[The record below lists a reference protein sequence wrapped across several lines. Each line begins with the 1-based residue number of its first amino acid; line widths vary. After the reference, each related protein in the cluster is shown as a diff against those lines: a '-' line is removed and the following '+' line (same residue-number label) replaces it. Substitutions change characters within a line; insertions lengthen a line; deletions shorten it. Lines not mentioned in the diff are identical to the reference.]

1 MKFGFFITLLAVAA
15 ISVCCA
21 NASGNTQTFGDF
33 RDYALTP
40 PMGWNSWDC
49 YGPTVVEQ
57 EVKDAA
63 DYMAANLHQH
73 GWEYIVVDIRWFVEN
88 DHAGGYNVDDQI
100 YVMDEWGRY
109 TPAVNRF
116 PSAAD
121 GAGFKPL
128 ADYVHDKNLKFGIH
142 LMRGIPK
149 IAVEADCPVKGT
161 DGITASQIYNED
173 RLCDWL
179 PDNYSVDFAKPGAQE
194 YYNSLFE
201 LYASWGVDFVKI
213 DDLSRPY
220 HKEEIEMIRKAI
232 DGCGRAIVLSASPGE
247 TPVAEAG
254 HISAHANMWRMV
266 GDVWDI
272 WGDVTHLMDV
282 ADSWYPYIK
291 PGTWPDCDMIPLGHL
306 AIRGE
311 RGEDRKTRLTES
323 EQYSLMNLFLILRS
337 PLMFG
342 GDLPTMDDA
351 TLRLLT
357 NEAALEAHRY
367 GIGVRPLF
375 HEDGRLAVMSDD
387 SRGKGCW
394 LAMFNASDEE
404 QTIVANLAEAGV
416 KGRTAEDVWT
426 GERVSVKGGCISVSL
441 APHASMMVRI
451 K

>member
-1 MKFGFFITLLAVAA
+1 MLAAVA
-15 ISVCCA
+15 ISACCA
-21 NASGNTQTFGDF
+21 DGPGAPKTFGDF

-57 EVKDAA
+57 EVRDAA
-63 DYMAANLHQH
+63 DYMDANLKKY
-73 GWEYIVVDIRWFVEN
+73 GWEYIVIDIRWFVEN
-88 DHAGGYNVDDQI
+88 DHAGGYNVTDQR

-121 GAGFKPL
+121 GTGFKTL
-128 ADYVHDKNLKFGIH
+128 SDYIHGKGLKFGIH
-142 LMRGIPK
+142 IMRGIPR
-149 IAVEADCPVKGT
+149 IAVEAGCPVKGA
-161 DGITASQIYNED
+161 DGITADMIYNED

-179 PDNYSVDFAKPGAQE
+179 SDNYSVDFSKPGAQE

-232 DGCGRAIVLSASPGE
+232 DGCGREIVLSSSPGE
-247 TPVAEAG
+247 TPPAEAG
-254 HISAHANMWRMV
+254 HISTHANMWRMV
-266 GDVWDI
+266 GDVWDL
-272 WGDVTHLMDV
+272 WGDVEHLMDV

-311 RGEDRKTRLTES
+311 RGEDRMTRLTVP

-351 TLRLLT
+351 TLKLLT

-367 GIGVRPLF
+367 GTGVRPLF
-375 HEDGRLAVMSDD
+375 HEEGRLAVLSDD

-394 LAMFNASDEE
+394 LALFNSSEEE
-404 QTIVANLAEAGV
+404 QTIEANLADAGIRCRKAV
-416 KGRTAEDVWT
+416 DVWT
-426 GERVSVKGGCISVSL
+426 GESVPVKGGRISVAL
-441 APHASMMVRI
+441 APHASVMVRVR
-451 K
+451 

>member
-1 MKFGFFITLLAVAA
+1 MNMKRILIFLAGILAFAA
-15 ISVCCA
+15 CTSEVGGTA
-21 NASGNTQTFGDF
+21 VFGDF
-33 RDYALTP
+33 RDAAPTP

-63 DYMAANLHQH
+63 DYMAANMHSF

-88 DHAGGYNVDDQI
+88 DHAGGYNIDDQI

-109 TPAVNRF
+109 QPAVNRF

-128 ADYVHDKNLKFGIH
+128 ADYVHGKGLKFGIH
-142 LMRGIPK
+142 LMRGIPR
-149 IAVEADCPVKGT
+149 IAVDADCPVKGT

-179 PDNYSVDFAKPGAQE
+179 PDNYSVDYTKQGAQE

-232 DGCGRAIVLSASPGE
+232 DGCGRTIVFSSSPGE
-247 TPVAEAG
+247 TPAAEAE
-254 HISAHANMWRMV
+254 HISTHANMWRMV

-291 PGTWPDCDMIPLGHL
+291 QGTWPDCDMIPLGHL

-311 RGEDRKTRLTES
+311 RGEDRMTRLTPD
-323 EQYSLMNLFLILRS
+323 EQGSLMNLFLILRS

-367 GIGVRPLF
+367 GSDVRPLF
-375 HEDGRLAVMSDD
+375 HEEGRLAVASDD
-387 SRGKGCW
+387 SRGKGGW
-394 LAMFNASDEE
+394 VALFNSSDEE
-404 QTIVANLAEAGV
+404 QTVTAELSAAGV
-416 KGRTAEDVWT
+416 KGRKIIDVWT
-426 GERVSVKGGCISVSL
+426 GEPVRADHGTISVTL
-441 APHASMMVRI
+441 APHASTMLRI
-451 K
+451 N